1 MTEDSKYT
9 WDEYFA
15 SLPEADRKSCN
26 GSCDCTSC
34 RAIRDFYYY
43 LRDTIEV
50 VSEEKEQANGLDNR
64 VSYN

>member
-1 MTEDSKYT
+1 MTDQSTYT

-15 SLPEADRKSCN
+15 SLPEVDRKSYN

-43 LRDTIEV
+43 LRDTVEV
-50 VSEEKEQANGLDNR
+50 VSEEKE
-64 VSYN
+64 